1 MLHKTQC
8 YNQQISS
15 TDLMLVVW
23 WGVTYSFYWLQKHKK
38 VVPVYFLI
46 NMKRKHTKLS
56 KNIHT
61 LLLAKIRTSFT
72 ITVTLCVM
80 LSSYPANTSI
90 SHISL
95 FLTKTCLACIK
106 IKTKWEGQI
115 STIQNL

>member
-15 TDLMLVVW
+15 TDLMLVVL

-38 VVPVYFLI
+38 TVPVYFLN
-46 NMKRKHTKLS
+46 NMKRKHAKLS
-56 KNIHT
+56 KNI